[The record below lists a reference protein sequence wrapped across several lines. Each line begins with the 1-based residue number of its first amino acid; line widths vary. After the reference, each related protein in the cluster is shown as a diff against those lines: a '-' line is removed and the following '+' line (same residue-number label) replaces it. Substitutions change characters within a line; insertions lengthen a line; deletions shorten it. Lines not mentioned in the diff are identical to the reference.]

1 MSKKAIISG
10 IQMDIKILDKSY
22 NLDKIL
28 TYAKEARRN
37 GAQIAIFPELAL
49 TGYCFS
55 TIEEAIPISEPVPG
69 PSTDAIHN
77 ICKELDVLILLGL
90 IEDENKKYFNS
101 SALVGPNG
109 LIGKYRKIHLP
120 FIGLDRYVSKGDIPF
135 KVYDTKLGMFGW
147 VICYDGS
154 FPESIRVLT
163 LGGAELVALITNWPE
178 GAESVPRYI
187 VPARAIENHINYI
200 AVNRIGNERGFR
212 FIGQSKIVDYLGNTL
227 AEADSNKEEIIYA
240 EIDLEKAKNKRTVI
254 IPGEFETDRIKDRRP
269 QFYKPV
275 SDPIL

>member
-10 IQMDIKILDKSY
+10 IQMDIRILDKSY

-55 TIEEAIPISEPVPG
+55 SVEEAIPISEPVPG
-69 PSTDAIHN
+69 PSTNAIHK
-77 ICKELDVLILLGL
+77 ICKELDILILVGL
-90 IEDENKKYFNS
+90 IEKENRKYFNS

-120 FIGLDRYVSKGDIPF
+120 FIGLDRFAFEGDIPF
-135 KVYDTKLGMFGW
+135 KVYNTKLGMFGW

-178 GAESVPRYI
+178 GAETVPRYI
-187 VPARAIENHINYI
+187 VPARAIENRINYI
-200 AVNRIGNERGFR
+200 AVNRIGSERGFR
-212 FIGQSKIVDYLGNTL
+212 FIGQSKIVDYVGNTL

-254 IPGEFETDRIKDRRP
+254 IPGEFEMDRIKDRRP